1 MTTAAKL
8 KIKQRTHDFD
18 GEKETI
24 FTVNGCNIIY
34 CVFKNDLKDFGF
46 KVISF
51 AGDDIGKVVASGKNW
66 ADVRSKARKLAPTLW
81 KQHAEK
87 HGL

>member
-1 MTTAAKL
+1 MTKL
-8 KIKQRTHDFD
+8 TIKQRTHDFD

-34 CVFKNDLKDFGF
+34 CVFTSDGRNWGYQ
-46 KVISF
+46 VRSF
-51 AGDDIGKVVASGKNW
+51 AGADNNKIVATGRNW
-66 ADVRSKARKLAPTLW
+66 SDVRSKARKLAPEIYS
-81 KQHAEK
+81 QHAAH